1 MIALM
6 RVTVMLMVMLVSG
19 CSMLSPV
26 QTSPKKTYVLSMV
39 PPVTNKKPTRQ
50 LTLLVMLPESNAV
63 YNTTDMAYTTE
74 PYQVAYF
81 ANNGWAETPAKMLQP
96 LIVQALQSTH
106 YFKAIGTSIIST
118 RYDMILTTQLL
129 QLQQDFTNKNVR
141 SQVHLV
147 LRAQLINAATGR
159 VIAARQFSAVEA
171 APTNNPYGGVIA
183 ANRAASV
190 VMEELAAFC
199 LRAI

>member
-1 MIALM
+1 
-6 RVTVMLMVMLVSG
+6 
-19 CSMLSPV
+19 
-26 QTSPKKTYVLSMV
+26 
-39 PPVTNKKPTRQ
+39 
-50 LTLLVMLPESNAV
+50 MLPESNAV